1 MRRPVRVLAACSV
14 AVAAMVVAGPAA
26 SAHPLGNFTVNVYSG
41 LRVGP
46 DRMLVD
52 LVVDMAEVP
61 TYQARRAIDSDGD
74 GDISAGESAA
84 YARDACAEAARG
96 VDVKVGGRAV
106 AVGSES
112 ADVVFPPGAAG
123 LPTLR
128 LTCALVAALG
138 EGAGERD
145 VVFRNGN
152 YDDRVGWREIVATG
166 DGADLLASSV
176 PAASV
181 SDRLQHYPTDL
192 LQSPPDQ
199 RSATLRV
206 RPGVG
211 SVASPAQAV
220 TAPAAG
226 ARGVDRGVD
235 RLSRSFTNLVARQ
248 RLTVAFGFFSLCL
261 AVLLGGVHALAPGH
275 GKTVMAAYLIGERGS
290 CRQAWLIGATMTAT
304 HTAGVLLLGVVLTAS
319 TSVASEAVYPWLGL
333 LSGLLLA
340 AIGASLLV
348 RSMRR
353 RPHDSDHDDADH
365 HQVGHQHPHA
375 HRHDGA
381 VGWRGLVGMGLAG
394 GLLPSPSA
402 LVVLLGAIALG
413 RAWFG
418 VALVVAYGVG
428 MAATLLGIGMFL
440 VRASAGLAARVA
452 GGPGHG
458 PIALLVR
465 MLPAAT
471 ASVVL
476 CAGLFF
482 AVQGATRI

>member
-1 MRRPVRVLAACSV
+1 MRRPVRVLAACTV

-46 DRMLVD
+46 DRLLVD

-84 YARDACAEAARG
+84 YARDACADAARG

-106 AVGSES
+106 AVGSER

-138 EGAGERD
+138 DGAGERD
-145 VVFRNGN
+145 VVFRNRT

-166 DGADLLASSV
+166 DGAELLASSV

-181 SDRLQHYPTDL
+181 SDRLQQYPTDL

-211 SVASPAQAV
+211 SVASPTLAV
-220 TAPAAG
+220 TAPAA
-226 ARGVDRGVD
+226 APRGVD

-248 RLTVAFGFFSLCL
+248 RLTVAFAFFSLCL

-290 CRQAWLIGATMTAT
+290 YRQAWLIGATMTAT

-353 RPHDSDHDDADH
+353 RPHDGDHDQADH
-365 HQVGHQHPHA
+365 HHPHA
-375 HRHDGA
+375 HPHDDDA